1 MSEDMLLGITKPLMD
16 KYPNTYTFTKSL
28 AEQLLHEEASDLPLI
43 VIRPS
48 VVSSTL
54 NDPVPVS
61 TNLFIQLIVWLG
73 NNGFLKT
80 ASHFGLFF
88 WFFFWKH

>member
-1 MSEDMLLGITKPLMD
+1 MSESMLQGITKPLMG

-54 NDPVPVS
+54 NDPMPVS
-61 TNLFIQLIVWLG
+61 TNL
-73 NNGFLKT
+73 
-80 ASHFGLFF
+80 AYLFNLCP
-88 WFFFWKH
+88 